1 MVGLLALL
9 DDVVALTKVAAASL
23 DDVAGQV
30 VQASGTAA
38 GVVIDDTAVTPRY
51 VVGFAAERE
60 LPIVRRIARGS
71 LKNKILFLLPVALLL
86 SAFAPWAIT
95 PLLMIG
101 GVFLCFEGFEK
112 VHQMLAPHDAH
123 VNDMHVAS
131 YAVDTRAL
139 EEEKVAGA
147 IRTDFILSAEIMT
160 ISLASITAPDI
171 LTQAIVLFS
180 VGVLVTAGVY
190 GVVAIIVKADDF
202 GVYLAQRGGTITT
215 AIGQAITYG
224 MPPFLKTLSFVG
236 LIAMLWVGGGIIIH
250 GLHAYGI
257 DGPEHTVQVISDAA
271 RAAIPPIVGL
281 LPWLA
286 GAITSAILGLFIG
299 AIAAFAIVPAL
310 NATLAGSPPG
320 PLMHIP
326 RSDMSALGH

>member
-1 MVGLLALL
+1 M
-9 DDVVALTKVAAASL
+9 
-23 DDVAGQV
+23 
-30 VQASGTAA
+30 
-38 GVVIDDTAVTPRY
+38 
-51 VVGFAAERE
+51 
-60 LPIVRRIARGS
+60 
-71 LKNKILFLLPVALLL
+71 
-86 SAFAPWAIT
+86 
-95 PLLMIG
+95 
-101 GVFLCFEGFEK
+101 
-112 VHQMLAPHDAH
+112 
-123 VNDMHVAS
+123 
-131 YAVDTRAL
+131 
-139 EEEKVAGA
+139 AGA

-236 LIAMLWVGGGIIIH
+236 LVAMLWVGGGIIIH

-257 DGPEHTVQVISDAA
+257 DGPEHTVRVISDAA
-271 RAAIPPIVGL
+271 RAATPPIVGL

-286 GAITSAILGLFIG
+286 GAITSAILGLLIG
-299 AIAAFAIVPAL
+299 AIATFAIVPAL
-310 NATLAGSPPG
+310 K
-320 PLMHIP
+320 PLWRAVRP
-326 RSDMSALGH
+326 AR